1 VELTNELKKNS
12 ENVENGYGNG
22 HFHMLKEISKN
33 FNDSGKIIFPTSA
46 ESSLD
51 SIKYIHALYKSVE
64 NNSIISFSEDVR
76 SAKLGQ
82 DV

>member
-1 VELTNELKKNS
+1 
-12 ENVENGYGNG
+12 
-22 HFHMLKEISKN
+22 MLKEISKN

-51 SIKYIHALYKSVE
+51 SIKYIHALYSSVE
-64 NNSIISFSEDVR
+64 NNSIISFSDDVR

>member
-1 VELTNELKKNS
+1 MASGKTTLTVDVLTNC
-12 ENVENGYGNG
+12 V
-22 HFHMLKEISKN
+22 
-33 FNDSGKIIFPTSA
+33 DSGKIIFPTSA

-51 SIKYIHALYKSVE
+51 SIKYIHALYSSVE
-64 NNSIISFSEDVR
+64 NNSIISFSDDVR

>member
-1 VELTNELKKNS
+1 MKIFLK
-12 ENVENGYGNG
+12 VCQ
-22 HFHMLKEISKN
+22 
-33 FNDSGKIIFPTSA
+33 KIIFPTSA

-51 SIKYIHALYKSVE
+51 SIKYIHALYSSVE
-64 NNSIISFSEDVR
+64 NNSIISFSDDVR